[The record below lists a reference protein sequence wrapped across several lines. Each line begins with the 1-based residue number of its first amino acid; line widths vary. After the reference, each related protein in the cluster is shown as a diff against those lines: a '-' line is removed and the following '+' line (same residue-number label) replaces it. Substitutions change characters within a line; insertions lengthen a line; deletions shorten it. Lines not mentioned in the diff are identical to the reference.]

1 MCRRCDGKTSR
12 KDGPSSH
19 LLGLYLWELSR
30 YEPMFEG
37 VTAPGPAL
45 DEAGACSN
53 VLAFSFCGAASV
65 TDKRADLGV

>member
-1 MCRRCDGKTSR
+1 
-12 KDGPSSH
+12 
-19 LLGLYLWELSR
+19 
-30 YEPMFEG
+30 MFEG